1 MALKVYRVWAESISN
16 VYLDVAAESKEEA
29 YRIADEADGSEFI
42 DMGTGGW
49 NMNQDWITEMQDE
62 PDGAMIERYQFWKE
76 NEE

>member
-1 MALKVYRVWAESISN
+1 MALKVYRVWAENISN

-49 NMNQDWITEMQDE
+49 NMDRDWVIEMQE
-62 PDGAMIERYQFWKE
+62 QPDDDMIERYESWKE
-76 NEE
+76 GQE